1 MVRVSKDWK
10 LDGVNKISGF
20 ADLDGDLKVIPGAD
34 KRADN
39 MKIIL
44 IRQSYQ
50 QLRVKMST

>member
-20 ADLDGDLKVIPGAD
+20 ADLNVNFKVIPGAD

-39 MKIIL
+39 MKIIF
-44 IRQSYQ
+44 IRQFYQ
-50 QLRVKMST
+50 QLRVKMSS